1 MSQSKFQYKIS
12 ILDVDFSKHLYL
24 PKLFSLLLDASEK
37 NATSNGF
44 GMEYLQQNNRS
55 WVLSRFSIEV
65 YSLPKLGEDIFIE
78 TWIEDANRMI
88 TSRNYAITSAT
99 GDVIGAASSVW
110 AMIDLQTR
118 KAVNID
124 EYYMKFATQRPPL
137 CQKPRRIAEL
147 KSMEKRRYSPLYSD
161 IDTNIHVYSG
171 KYIEWFLNLV
181 PEPQNFFSQKK
192 IKFVELNFVSES
204 LFGDDLDLAVE
215 KVTDD
220 EFLFEAKRL
229 ETLICRMKAVFA

>member
-88 TSRNYAITSAT
+88 TTRNYAITSAT

-110 AMIDLQTR
+110 AMIDLQSR

-124 EYYMKFATQRPPL
+124 EYYMKFATKRPPL
-137 CQKPRRIAEL
+137 CQKPRRIGDLRSAEIR
-147 KSMEKRRYSPLYSD
+147 KYSPLYSD
-161 IDTNIHVYSG
+161 IDTNVHVYSG
-171 KYIEWFLNLV
+171 KYIEWFMNLI
-181 PEPQNFFSQKK
+181 PNPQKFFLQKK

-215 KVTDD
+215 KISDD

>member
-12 ILDVDFSKHLYL
+12 ILDVDFSKYLYL

-110 AMIDLQTR
+110 AMIDLQSR

-124 EYYMKFATQRPPL
+124 EYYMKFATKRPPL
-137 CQKPRRIAEL
+137 CQKPCRIGDLRSAEIR
-147 KSMEKRRYSPLYSD
+147 KYSPLYSD
-161 IDTNIHVYSG
+161 IDTNVHVYSG
-171 KYIEWFLNLV
+171 KYIEWFMNLV
-181 PEPQNFFSQKK
+181 PSPQKFFLQKK

>member
-88 TSRNYAITSAT
+88 TTRNYAITSAT

-110 AMIDLQTR
+110 AMIDLQSR

-124 EYYMKFATQRPPL
+124 EYYMKFATKRPPL
-137 CQKPRRIAEL
+137 CQKPRRIGDLRSAEIR
-147 KSMEKRRYSPLYSD
+147 KYSPLYSD
-161 IDTNIHVYSG
+161 IDTNVHVYSG
-171 KYIEWFLNLV
+171 KYIEWFMNLI
-181 PEPQNFFSQKK
+181 PNPQKFFLQKK

>member
-1 MSQSKFQYKIS
+1 
-12 ILDVDFSKHLYL
+12 
-24 PKLFSLLLDASEK
+24 
-37 NATSNGF
+37 
-44 GMEYLQQNNRS
+44 
-55 WVLSRFSIEV
+55 
-65 YSLPKLGEDIFIE
+65 
-78 TWIEDANRMI
+78 MI

-110 AMIDLQTR
+110 AMIDLQSR

-124 EYYMKFATQRPPL
+124 EYYMKFATKRPPL
-137 CQKPRRIAEL
+137 CQKPRRIGDLRSAEIR
-147 KSMEKRRYSPLYSD
+147 KYSPLYSD
-161 IDTNIHVYSG
+161 IDTNVHVYSG
-171 KYIEWFLNLV
+171 KYIEWFMDLIPN
-181 PEPQNFFSQKK
+181 PQKFFLQKK

-229 ETLICRMKAVFA
+229 EILICRMKAVFA

>member
-88 TSRNYAITSAT
+88 TTRNYAITSAT

-110 AMIDLQTR
+110 AMIDLQSR

-124 EYYMKFATQRPPL
+124 EYYMKFATKRPPL
-137 CQKPRRIAEL
+137 CQKPRRIGDLRSAEVR
-147 KSMEKRRYSPLYSD
+147 KYSPLYSD
-161 IDTNIHVYSG
+161 IDTNVHVYSG
-171 KYIEWFLNLV
+171 KYIEWFMNLI
-181 PEPQNFFSQKK
+181 PNPQKFFLQKK

-215 KVTDD
+215 KISDD

>member
-37 NATSNGF
+37 NATANGF

-65 YSLPKLGEDIFIE
+65 YSLPRLGEDIFIE

-110 AMIDLQTR
+110 AMIDLQSR

-124 EYYMKFATQRPPL
+124 EYYMKFATKRPPL
-137 CQKPRRIAEL
+137 CQKPRRIGDLRSAEIR
-147 KSMEKRRYSPLYSD
+147 KYSPLYSD
-161 IDTNIHVYSG
+161 IDTNVHVYSG
-171 KYIEWFLNLV
+171 KYIEWFMDLIPN
-181 PEPQNFFSQKK
+181 PQKFFLQKK

-229 ETLICRMKAVFA
+229 EILICRMKAVFA

>member
-110 AMIDLQTR
+110 AMIDLQSR

-124 EYYMKFATQRPPL
+124 EYYMKFATKRPPL
-137 CQKPRRIAEL
+137 CQKPRRIGDLRSAEIR
-147 KSMEKRRYSPLYSD
+147 KYSPLYSD
-161 IDTNIHVYSG
+161 IDTNVHVYSG
-171 KYIEWFLNLV
+171 KYIEWFMDLIPN
-181 PEPQNFFSQKK
+181 PQKFFLQKK

-229 ETLICRMKAVFA
+229 EILICRMKAVFA

>member
-44 GMEYLQQNNRS
+44 GMEYLQHNNRS

-88 TSRNYAITSAT
+88 TTRNYAITSAT

-110 AMIDLQTR
+110 AMIDLQSR

-124 EYYMKFATQRPPL
+124 EYYMKFATKRPPL
-137 CQKPRRIAEL
+137 CQKPRRIGDLRSAEIR
-147 KSMEKRRYSPLYSD
+147 KYSPLYSD
-161 IDTNIHVYSG
+161 IDTNVHVYSG
-171 KYIEWFLNLV
+171 KYIEWFMNLI
-181 PEPQNFFSQKK
+181 PNPQKFFLQKK

-215 KVTDD
+215 KISDD

-229 ETLICRMKAVFA
+229 EILICRMKAVFA